1 MHGYEL
7 GHIFF
12 FVDSG
17 CANAHTKPAEKFV
30 NFSGIRHMTFCL
42 LAIALSAELRYWLD
56 NQQSNV
62 SYFLLFMCLFTHIAY
77 NQVDMSVY
85 VMIYYWS
92 RQQDWHIKLLVYV
105 LGLLYAAISPC
116 YSI

>member
-17 CANAHTKPAEKFV
+17 CANAHTKTAEKFV
-30 NFSGIRHMTFCL
+30 NFSGTRHLTFCL
-42 LAIALSAELRYWLD
+42 LAIALSAELRYGLD

-62 SYFLLFMCLFTHIAY
+62 SYFVLFMCLFTHTAY

-85 VMIYYWS
+85 VMIYY
-92 RQQDWHIKLLVYV
+92 
-105 LGLLYAAISPC
+105 
-116 YSI
+116 